1 MKSIGVTRKL
11 DGLGRIVIPKEIRSK
26 LRISDKE
33 PMELFVE
40 DEKMILQKFKSYD
53 GCAITGD
60 ITEKNISLANG
71 KIILSP
77 EGVELLIKEIKLHL
91 IR

>member
-11 DGLGRIVIPKEIRSK
+11 DGLGRIVIPKEIRSTFG
-26 LRISDKE
+26 IAENE

-40 DEKMILQKFKSYD
+40 DEKIILQKFKSYD
-53 GCAITGD
+53 GCTITGD

-71 KIILSP
+71 RIILSP
-77 EGVELLIKEIKLHL
+77 EGVEFLIKEIKLHL
-91 IR
+91 IE